1 MIKVVIDTN
10 IWISFMIGKT
20 LKGFEK
26 YLNKK
31 VKIITSE
38 EQIKEI
44 VSVLRREKF
53 RKYFSTEDIK
63 ELLFLIL
70 KISELVDLKHNI
82 FDCRDEKDNFILEM
96 AVNGNADI
104 IVTGDKDLLV
114 LHPYKNILIIN
125 YKEFEEIMEK
135 NFEGI

>member
-10 IWISFMIGKT
+10 IWISFMIGKA

-26 YLNKK
+26 YINKK
-31 VKIITSE
+31 IKIITSE

-44 VSVLRREKF
+44 ISVLFREKF
-53 RKYFSTEDIK
+53 RKYFSTDDIK

-70 KISELVDLKHNI
+70 KVSDLVEIKHNI
-82 FDCRDEKDNFILEM
+82 FDCRDKKDNFILEM
-96 AVNGNADI
+96 AVNGDADI

-114 LHPYKNILIIN
+114 LHPYRNISILN

-135 NFEGI
+135 ISK

>member
-10 IWISFMIGKT
+10 IWISFMIGKA

-26 YLNKK
+26 YINKK
-31 VKIITSE
+31 IKIITSE

-44 VSVLRREKF
+44 ISVLFREKF
-53 RKYFSTEDIK
+53 RKYFSTDDIK

-70 KISELVDLKHNI
+70 KVSDLFEIKHNI
-82 FDCRDEKDNFILEM
+82 FDCRDKKDNFILEM
-96 AVNGNADI
+96 AVNGDADI

-114 LHPYKNILIIN
+114 LHPYRNISILN

-135 NFEGI
+135 ISK